1 VALYEG
7 GPVERA
13 QRLVSGWEIKPQE
26 ITVQLTDRGGQ
37 VKAAPLHK
45 TGPKTKMFCG
55 GFVNWGL
62 RGGKSFRDLWPRFCF
77 FQMSSSSGHLLS
89 EASRT
94 LEPEASQLIVYI
106 NRETHFPVLV

>member
-1 VALYEG
+1 
-7 GPVERA
+7 VERA

-62 RGGKSFRDLWPRFCF
+62 GVEKVFVT
-77 FQMSSSSGHLLS
+77 SGQGFAFS
-89 EASRT
+89 K
-94 LEPEASQLIVYI
+94 
-106 NRETHFPVLV
+106 